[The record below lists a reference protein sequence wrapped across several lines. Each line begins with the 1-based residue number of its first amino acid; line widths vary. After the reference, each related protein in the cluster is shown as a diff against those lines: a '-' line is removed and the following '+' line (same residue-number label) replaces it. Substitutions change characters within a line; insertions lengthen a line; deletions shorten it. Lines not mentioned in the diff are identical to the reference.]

1 MAKKKDESGDRIQQA
16 LGAQH
21 VVSVKGLPS
30 QGPLDLLQLRA
41 ELGSRLR
48 SSGGRPSDPEWTI
61 RRLIPFKREEWQ
73 ELERLA
79 EQCAHEGQ
87 RLSPSQLAAVL
98 IERGLEE
105 LKKSK
110 VA

>member
-1 MAKKKDESGDRIQQA
+1 MARQTNEERIRQA
-16 LGAQH
+16 LGAQR
-21 VVSVKGLPS
+21 VVPVNGPS

-41 ELGSRLR
+41 ELGRRLR
-48 SSGGRPSDPEWTI
+48 SSGGRPSDPEWTV
-61 RRLIPFKREEWQ
+61 RRLIPFKQEEWQ

-79 EQCAHEGQ
+79 VQCGHEGQ
-87 RLSPSQLAAVL
+87 RLSPNQLAAVL

-105 LKKSK
+105 LRKTK

>member
-1 MAKKKDESGDRIQQA
+1 MAKQTDGNEDRIRQA
-16 LGAQH
+16 LGARR
-21 VVSVKGLPS
+21 VVAINRLPS

-41 ELGSRLR
+41 ELGRRLR
-48 SSGGRPSDPEWTI
+48 SSGGRPSDPEWTV
-61 RRLIPFKREEWQ
+61 RRLIPFKPEEWQ

-79 EQCAHEGQ
+79 EQCGQEGQ

-105 LKKSK
+105 LRKTK